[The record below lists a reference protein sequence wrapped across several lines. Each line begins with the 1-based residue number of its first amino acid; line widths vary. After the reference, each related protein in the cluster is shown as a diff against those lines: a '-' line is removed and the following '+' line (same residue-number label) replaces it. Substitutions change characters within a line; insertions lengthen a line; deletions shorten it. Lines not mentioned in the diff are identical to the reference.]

1 MSRITSKILIL
12 GHGEIGRAM
21 EHLLQ
26 SRHTLTIWER
36 HPRAIPAVDLESAT
50 GRQDVIFFCL
60 PASPHFDL
68 ATRLQK
74 HLRLD
79 CLCISIAKGLD
90 DEGRTA
96 ARALALALGPKAPI
110 AVLYGPM
117 ISEEIRAGR
126 PAFAQAGTA
135 NAGTYARLLDLF
147 AGTSLYLDHTT
158 DIEGISWAAVLK
170 NVYAILFGVADEL
183 ALGDNMRGYLAV
195 ETMAELERIVTG
207 LGGSAGAAQRLAGLG
222 DLIATAT
229 SKGSHHHDLGRLLV
243 RGETSA
249 LQGEGV
255 HTLKMV
261 HSHRLF
267 DPRHYPLFNLVGK
280 LLAEPATT
288 RSQMKNFLAV
298 TRERL
303 NFF

>member
-21 EHLLQ
+21 EYLLQ
-26 SRHTLTIWER
+26 RRHTLTIWER
-36 HPRAIPAVDLESAT
+36 HPKAAPPVDLESAT

-60 PASPHFDL
+60 PANPHFDL

-74 HLRLD
+74 HLRRD
-79 CLCISIAKGLD
+79 CLCVSVAKGLD
-90 DEGRTA
+90 DRGRTA
-96 ARALALALGPKAPI
+96 ARALAQALGPQALI

-126 PAFAQAGTA
+126 PAFAQAGA
-135 NAGTYARLLDLF
+135 AQAGTYARLIELF
-147 AGTSLYLDHTT
+147 AGTSLYLEHTT

-183 ALGDNMRGYLAV
+183 GLGDNMRGYLAA
-195 ETMAELERIVTG
+195 ETVAELERIVTG

-222 DLIATAT
+222 DLITTAT
-229 SKGSHHHDLGRLLV
+229 SKGSHHHELGRRLV
-243 RGETSA
+243 RGEFGS

-255 HTLKMV
+255 HTLEMV
-261 HSHRLF
+261 HTHRLI
-267 DPRHYPLFNLVGK
+267 DPRHHPLLHLVGK
-280 LLAEPATT
+280 LLAEPATART
-288 RSQMKNFLAV
+288 QMKNFLEESGYA
-298 TRERL
+298 
-303 NFF
+303 